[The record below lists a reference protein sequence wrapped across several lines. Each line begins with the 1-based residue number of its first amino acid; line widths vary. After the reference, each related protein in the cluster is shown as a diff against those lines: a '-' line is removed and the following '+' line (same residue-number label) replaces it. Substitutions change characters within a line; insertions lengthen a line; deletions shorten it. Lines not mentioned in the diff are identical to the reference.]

1 MRTKMNDGDNFNDDD
16 DDRDDIIS
24 RKAGEKHFR
33 CEHCNYS
40 SNRAGQWSSLESQAD
55 AHWRIIQ
62 EDPRGRCLPYSMQE
76 IATL

>member
-1 MRTKMNDGDNFNDDD
+1 MITKMNDGDNVKDD
-16 DDRDDIIS
+16 DDRVDIIS

-40 SNRAGQWSSLESQAD
+40 SNRAGQWSSQESQAD

-62 EDPRGRCLPYSMQE
+62 EDSRGRCLPYSMQE

>member
-1 MRTKMNDGDNFNDDD
+1 MNDGDNVNDDDDDD

-33 CEHCNYS
+33 CEQCNYS
-40 SNRAGQWSSLESQAD
+40 SNRAGQWSSQESQVD

-62 EDPRGRCLPYSMQE
+62 EDSRGRWLPYTMQE
-76 IATL
+76 KI